1 MARLKLKDL
10 KALSDD
16 DLKAKLSE
24 LRSELAK
31 IMVDRAKGTIKK
43 ESGKVKYMR
52 RDIARILTILGERS
66 RRGAEG
72 NGKDKGKGKGSSSS
86 S

>member
-16 DLKAKLSE
+16 DLKGKLSE
-24 LRSELAK
+24 LRSELSK

-43 ESGKVKYMR
+43 DSGRVKYMR
-52 RDIARILTILGERS
+52 RDIARLLTILRERS
-66 RRGAEG
+66 KKKEV
-72 NGKDKGKGKGSSSS
+72 KE
-86 S
+86 

>member
-16 DLKAKLSE
+16 DLKGKLSE
-24 LRSELAK
+24 LRSELSK

-43 ESGKVKYMR
+43 DSGRVKYMR
-52 RDIARILTILGERS
+52 RDIARILTILRER
-66 RRGAEG
+66 RVKGREG
-72 NGKDKGKGKGSSSS
+72 S
-86 S
+86 